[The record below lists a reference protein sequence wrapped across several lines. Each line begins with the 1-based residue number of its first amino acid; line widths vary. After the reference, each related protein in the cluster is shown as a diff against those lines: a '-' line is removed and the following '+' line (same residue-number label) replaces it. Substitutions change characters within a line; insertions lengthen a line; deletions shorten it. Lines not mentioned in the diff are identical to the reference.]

1 MLVLEGCGERVRG
14 AVVSLEELMA
24 HACGHLN
31 CNVMLGG
38 VRQMYKVKPRTTHL
52 RAFSS
57 LLPCYSWRDSS
68 KAPKGPA
75 RISLVLR
82 GNI

>member
-1 MLVLEGCGERVRG
+1 MLVLEGRGEPVKG

-38 VRQMYKVKPRTTHL
+38 VRQMY
-52 RAFSS
+52 RAT
-57 LLPCYSWRDSS
+57 
-68 KAPKGPA
+68 G
-75 RISLVLR
+75 
-82 GNI
+82 